1 MLFVWKYIFDNSTG
15 NIKIVS
21 DTESVSKAESDAESG
36 SLHIHLYAGVYT
48 ELNAGLEKFP
58 LFGLSQSSLSA
69 KSLGSRSASNIRC
82 NKASTVRYPGK
93 KKKETPTES
102 EDSISQSNC
111 YSPRS
116 HIFTLFTL
124 VETCCWRHLNYDV
137 NYLNL
142 LTYFLMRF
150 WTSAFVCLLSVIG
163 CFLSRCQSF
172 PWRRPGCPATFP

>member
-1 MLFVWKYIFDNSTG
+1 M
-15 NIKIVS
+15 
-21 DTESVSKAESDAESG
+21 SKAESDAESG

-93 KKKETPTES
+93 KKKETQTES

-111 YSPRS
+111 YFPV
-116 HIFTLFTL
+116 HIFTTIIH
-124 VETCCWRHLNYDV
+124 TCR
-137 NYLNL
+137 NL
-142 LTYFLMRF
+142 LLKALELRRELPESSDLLFDAILNISF
-150 WTSAFVCLLSVIG
+150 CLFVVRDWLFPKSLSIVSMASTR
-163 CFLSRCQSF
+163 LSCNFSLNNKTTETLQ
-172 PWRRPGCPATFP
+172 GTIVYY

>member
-1 MLFVWKYIFDNSTG
+1 MWKYIFDNSTG

-93 KKKETPTES
+93 KKKETQTES

-111 YSPRS
+111 YSPVHTYSRYS
-116 HIFTLFTL
+116 HLSKPAAGGTWTTTWTTWIFWLTFWCDF
-124 VETCCWRHLNYDV
+124 EHQ
-137 NYLNL
+137 L
-142 LTYFLMRF
+142 L
-150 WTSAFVCLLSVIG
+150 FVC
-163 CFLSRCQSF
+163 C
-172 PWRRPGCPATFP
+172 PWLVVS